1 MCSLIT
7 QGVHKSKYNSVKN
20 RFTICCCRWGGVG
33 WVIGIAAGHQWN
45 VLPVRIFV
53 VTISILAADKPLK
66 ISKYYLVARQ
76 LDNTI
81 ESQQHLS

>member
-1 MCSLIT
+1 MIE
-7 QGVHKSKYNSVKN
+7 
-20 RFTICCCRWGGVG
+20 
-33 WVIGIAAGHQWN
+33 VIGAVASMEQATIPN